1 MATRK
6 FRRSKSRKTVRRRRA
21 STAGKILPPLD
32 VRSNKQLSEFEKRI
46 KKGDLTII
54 LVWAQWCPHCHTM
67 MPHFDAA
74 SKSPNR
80 SIQSVKVEESMVPA
94 VNQILTKNINRA
106 AKPLNVEGYPSIIV
120 VDKQGNQVTNIE
132 PVRNT
137 ATMTKVMDSAGPLA
151 VEAGLNTSS
160 ANSKQVATNL
170 NNIAKNKTNVNTN
183 TGMNVNLNANNK
195 ANANALLA
203 NIGIEEEGLVTGNSS
218 NSVKAIASPKNFNIG
233 EEELK
238 GSIAS
243 EGNNNKKLKLNSL
256 STKELSK
263 AGINSK
269 VPLEDIDEAV
279 APSPLNTFSNTNSN
293 STVTPPPAS
302 IKKLSEE
309 AEEITSLAAPLTP
322 PSAVTDI
329 ESSQNIESIS
339 NSLSPEQKVGG
350 GRRANGGSL
359 YSSLARTTYTI
370 APAAALLATAA
381 MVMKG
386 KKRSSNKTHKR
397 SKRTRKTHH
406 RRR

>member
-6 FRRSKSRKTVRRRRA
+6 FRKSKSRKTVRRRRA

-80 SIQSVKVEESMVPA
+80 SIQSVKVEETMVPA

-132 PVRNT
+132 PIRNT
-137 ATMTKVMDSAGPLA
+137 ATMTQVMDSAGPLA
-151 VEAGLNTSS
+151 VQAGLNTSS
-160 ANSKQVATNL
+160 ANSKQVATSL
-170 NNIAKNKTNVNTN
+170 NNIAKNKTN
-183 TGMNVNLNANNK
+183 NVTENNK

-203 NIGIEEEGLVTGNSS
+203 NIGIEEEGLVSGNSS

-243 EGNNNKKLKLNSL
+243 DNNKNKKLKLNSL

-269 VPLEDIDEAV
+269 SPLEDIEEAV
-279 APSPLNTFSNTNSN
+279 APSPLNTFSNTNS
-293 STVTPPPAS
+293 TITPPPAS
-302 IKKLSEE
+302 IKKMSEE

-329 ESSQNIESIS
+329 ESSQNVESIS

-350 GRRANGGSL
+350 GRANGGSL

-381 MVMKG
+381 MVMRG
-386 KKRSSNKTHKR
+386 KKHSSHKTHKR
-397 SKRTRKTHH
+397 SKRSRKTH
-406 RRR
+406 RRRR